1 MSVRSEVAIFE
12 TIAEKRGKFARVEYE
27 VELDDES
34 LLIRQK
40 RNPCDV
46 LFFSV
51 SDNWPQSLVNR
62 FVFWASKGLSYVRV
76 ILKESVRKFVALGDY
91 AFIANYFSDLETD
104 GVKIHSVEITPYL
117 DCFVLDCF
125 CCDDIQVVIQ
135 VMCESDYNS
144 EQVDEELSRGL
155 GRM

>member
-1 MSVRSEVAIFE
+1 MSVRSQVSIFE
-12 TIAEKRGKFARVEYE
+12 TIAEKRGKFASVEYE
-27 VELDDES
+27 VELDREN

-40 RNPCDV
+40 RNPCDL
-46 LFFSV
+46 LFFSGA
-51 SDNWPQSLVNR
+51 DDWPQTLVNR
-62 FVFWASKGLSYVRV
+62 FVFWASKGLSYVRL
-76 ILKESVRKFVALGDY
+76 ILKESVRNFVVLGDY
-91 AFIANYFSDLETD
+91 AFIANYFSDLETE

-117 DCFVLDCF
+117 DCIVLNCF
-125 CCDDIQVVIQ
+125 CCNDIQVFIQ